1 MPCIIYF
8 VEKNPLLYHIFRKKE
23 ENHSGRV
30 CLSFVLWSCEWNT
43 KHSLQIFNQDSRCLE
58 VMISPGLFVRRIFNV
73 PYNRLW
79 LLQCWT
85 ADSNSAEYFVL
96 LKLDKS
102 CWREVCELERTI
114 SDWVMTTAAQPPS
127 RPSSMQSPKWR
138 LSSPYRAAL
147 YLCMDTVPE
156 TWQVFFILTVSYR
169 LLHFTEKEK
178 CERVNRVGLSCLS
191 KFGIFGANCVMLMC
205 TWMLVHI
212 HYLRMCV
219 SYSLWCVL
227 YVCVDTGVLR
237 LWSGV
242 SSHCASR

>member
-8 VEKNPLLYHIFRKKE
+8 VEKKPLLYHIFRKKE

-79 LLQCWT
+79 LLQRWT
-85 ADSNSAEYFVL
+85 ADLNSAEYFVL

-178 CERVNRVGLSCLS
+178 CEQGELSCLS